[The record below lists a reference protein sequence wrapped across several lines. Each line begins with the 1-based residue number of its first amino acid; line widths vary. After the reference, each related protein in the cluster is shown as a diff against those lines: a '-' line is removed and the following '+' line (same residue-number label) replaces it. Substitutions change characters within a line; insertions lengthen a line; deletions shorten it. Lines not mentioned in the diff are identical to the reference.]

1 MELEGELRPMCCP
14 GCSAV
19 ARMIAGSGLESFYRQ
34 RTAFSQRPDEHT
46 TAAAHFA
53 IYDDPQ
59 LASTFCES
67 DAQGLQHAAILVGG
81 ITCAACTWLIE
92 QALTSTPGVERAQV
106 NLGRSRLDVTFDP
119 EQLRISDMFS
129 RLDQLGYRPLP
140 FEESTRREQARR
152 EYSQDLRRLGVAGL
166 GMMQVGMFAIALH
179 AGDIQGMDARY
190 ESLLRWVSLPV
201 AAFVVVYS
209 ARPFFTAAWRHLR
222 VGALVMDLP
231 VALAIGLALLASA
244 WATLRGTGQVYFDS
258 VVMFTFFLLLGR
270 FVEKRVRER
279 AEPNW
284 QNFQRQLPD
293 AVKVKRGDQWSSVP
307 RIAVREGDELLVRS
321 GEMVPIDARISSGS
335 SSIREDAFTGE
346 SLPRAVCGGDVIY
359 AGTLNLEGVLQAR
372 ALGGVHNSRLATLQ
386 NLVDSPLVEK
396 PQLVRLADRVA
407 SWFVAGMLLVASLT
421 AVWWYL
427 QAPGQAFWV
436 VLSVLV
442 ISCPCALALA
452 TPAAL
457 SGAAGA
463 LQRNG
468 VLVRGENSL
477 ESLTRCTHLIFD
489 KTGTLTRGRLA
500 LARVSVLETGS
511 GEADVRSICATLQH
525 HSSHPIAG
533 AFAHDI
539 ADNGMTDIRQLPG
552 AGMEGRH
559 GNAVYRMGNAAFCR
573 ELAPAFPDAPDEDLI
588 WVALCRDT
596 TPLAWLGLAD
606 EVRPEAAAVVSAA
619 KQQGLTVELL
629 TGDSSGTGPTL
640 ARELD
645 IAKCS
650 SGQSPEDKLAHISSL
665 QARGAIVCMV
675 GDGVNDGPVLRRAD
689 ASFAVAGA
697 SDLARAQADFILLGG
712 NLHAI
717 LHTFA
722 LARRCRRIIK
732 QNIGW
737 ALIYNVCAI
746 PLAAMGMVPPWI
758 AAIGMSTSSLLVVG
772 NSLRLTRAS
781 ATKD

>member
-1 MELEGELRPMCCP
+1 MCCP

-34 RTAFSQRPDEHT
+34 RTAFSQRPDEDT
-46 TAAAHFA
+46 TAASHFA

-59 LASTFCES
+59 LASTFCAT
-67 DAQGLQHAAILVGG
+67 DPQGLQHAAILVGG

-92 QALTSTPGVERAQV
+92 QALASTPSVERATV
-106 NLGRSRLDVTFDP
+106 NLGRSRLDITFNP
-119 EQLRISDMFS
+119 ERLRISEIFWH
-129 RLDQLGYRPLP
+129 LDQLGYRPLP
-140 FEESTRREQARR
+140 FEESTRRQQARS

-201 AAFVVVYS
+201 ATFVVLYS

-270 FVEKRVRER
+270 FVEKRVRQR
-279 AEPNW
+279 SEPNW
-284 QNFQRQLPD
+284 QTFHRQLPD
-293 AVKVKRGDQWSSVP
+293 AVKVRQGDSWRSVP

-346 SLPRAVCGGDVIY
+346 SLPRAVTSGDVIY

-372 ALGGVHNSRLATLQ
+372 ALGGVQTSRLATLQ
-386 NLVDSPLVEK
+386 KLVDSPLVEK

-407 SWFVAGMLLVASLT
+407 SWFVAGMLLIASLT
-421 AVWWYL
+421 AIWWTL

-463 LQRNG
+463 LQHNG

-477 ESLTRCTHLIFD
+477 ESLTRCTHLVFD
-489 KTGTLTRGRLA
+489 KTGTLTRGKLA
-500 LARVSVLETGS
+500 LERVIVLQAGTD
-511 GEADVRSICATLQH
+511 EADVLSICATLQH

-533 AFAHDI
+533 AFADEV
-539 ADNGMTDIRQLPG
+539 AGKGMAAIRQQPG

-559 GNAVYRMGNAAFCR
+559 GDAVYRMGSVAFCR
-573 ELAPAFPDAPDEDLI
+573 ELAPAFPEAPDEVLI

-596 TPLAWLGLAD
+596 TPVAWLGLAD
-606 EVRPEAAAVVSAA
+606 EVRPEAAAVVNAA

-629 TGDSSGTGPTL
+629 TGDSSGTGPNL

-645 IAKCS
+645 IANCN
-650 SGQSPEDKLAHISSL
+650 SGQSPEDKLAYISSL

-717 LHTFA
+717 LHTFQ

-732 QNIGW
+732 QNIAW
-737 ALIYNVCAI
+737 ALIYNICAI

-781 ATKD
+781 TTRG